1 MKRFFKKLFIKR
13 KRNINKI
20 VKKYLIKNVTPKD
33 FLDKELHKYEE
44 RLWNYIKKSDFHS
57 PLDFVKKVDIK
68 CLKLEKML
76 NRNFNKNYNENLHFK
91 LKPIFNMD
99 QDFSFLELEPI
110 NLKSELLLLG
120 VDYNYIKKIE
130 KNYDKFTYIIK
141 DVSIKIGNID
151 IYFLKYV
158 IGNMEIY
165 VLKDKL

>member
-1 MKRFFKKLFIKR
+1 MKRFFKKLYIKR
-13 KRNINKI
+13 KRNIKKI
-20 VKKYLIKNVTPKD
+20 FRKFLIKNLDPKT
-33 FLDKELHKYEE
+33 FLEKELDKYEN
-44 RLWNYIKKSDFHS
+44 RLWSYIKRSDFYS
-57 PLDFVKKVDIK
+57 PVDFVKKVETK
-68 CLKLEKML
+68 SLKLEKML
-76 NRNFNKNYNENLHFK
+76 NRSFNKIFNENLHFK

-120 VDYNYIKKIE
+120 VDYNHIKKVD

-158 IGNMEIY
+158 IGDMEIY